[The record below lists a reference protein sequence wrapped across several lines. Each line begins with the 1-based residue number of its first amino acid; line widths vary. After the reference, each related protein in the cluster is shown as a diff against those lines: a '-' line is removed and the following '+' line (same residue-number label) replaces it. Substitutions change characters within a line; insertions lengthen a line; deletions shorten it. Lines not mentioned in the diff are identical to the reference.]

1 MAGLRRAR
9 GTFALWALLTLASV
23 FFFCEYFIYY
33 CVMLQCSWPQIGRLD
48 GTLEAPTLR
57 AFFLADTHLLGAL
70 RGHWFDRL
78 RREWQMER
86 AFQTALWLLKPHIVF
101 ILGDIFDEGTWS
113 SEKDWEDDVR
123 RFSKMFRRTTDTEL
137 IVLPGNHDV
146 GFQNEADWAK
156 LWRFEK
162 VFNVT
167 SATVVTKGG
176 VNFLLLNSMAVLGG
190 SCSVC
195 RSVEDELFLL
205 SRDLNCSLQVGA
217 SQDRLCRDARKFPSS
232 PPIILQHY
240 PLYRASNAICSGL
253 DVAPEEVR
261 HQRFEEQYDTL
272 SQEASEKLLWWFRP
286 RLVLSGHIHRSCAVL
301 HENKYPEVSV
311 SSFNWR
317 NGNRPSFLL
326 GSFSPDR
333 LALSTCF
340 LPEETTVVVLYC
352 GSGAAVALLALLRSY
367 LLKGTSLV
375 HRPPV

>member
-1 MAGLRRAR
+1 
-9 GTFALWALLTLASV
+9 
-23 FFFCEYFIYY
+23 
-33 CVMLQCSWPQIGRLD
+33 
-48 GTLEAPTLR
+48 
-57 AFFLADTHLLGAL
+57 
-70 RGHWFDRL
+70 
-78 RREWQMER
+78 MER

-146 GFQNEADWAK
+146 GFQNEYGCECFP
-156 LWRFEK
+156 LQL
-162 VFNVT
+162 
-167 SATVVTKGG
+167 SP
-176 VNFLLLNSMAVLGG
+176 FLLLNSMAVLGG

-217 SQDRLCRDARKFPSS
+217 SQDRARGSG
-232 PPIILQHY
+232 PPHY

-326 GSFSPDR
+326 VIAAPHHLHTFPNGAVTLGLLMRSIRGHRIPLKQTFRNVSF
-333 LALSTCF
+333 LSSLNPAWSRTEGF
-340 LPEETTVVVLYC
+340 SWFGFFYVP
-352 GSGAAVALLALLRSY
+352 GRS
-367 LLKGTSLV
+367 
-375 HRPPV
+375 

>member
-1 MAGLRRAR
+1 
-9 GTFALWALLTLASV
+9 
-23 FFFCEYFIYY
+23 
-33 CVMLQCSWPQIGRLD
+33 
-48 GTLEAPTLR
+48 
-57 AFFLADTHLLGAL
+57 
-70 RGHWFDRL
+70 
-78 RREWQMER
+78 MER

-217 SQDRLCRDARKFPSS
+217 SQDRARGSGPPATQSKKVGKLCRDARKFPSS

-272 SQEASEKLLWWFRP
+272 SQEASEKVLSAAHEDRLQPDNHLHRASPAQLLWWFRP